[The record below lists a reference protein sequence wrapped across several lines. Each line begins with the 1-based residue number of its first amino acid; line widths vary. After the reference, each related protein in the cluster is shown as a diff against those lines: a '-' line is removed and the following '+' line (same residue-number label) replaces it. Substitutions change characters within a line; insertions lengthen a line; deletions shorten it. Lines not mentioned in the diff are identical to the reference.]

1 MYFFT
6 TGNVLGRSEGQQR
19 VQHNWRTVHEGTEG
33 AGNETMKTR

>member
-1 MYFFT
+1 MYFLT

-19 VQHNWRTVHEGTEG
+19 VQYSWRTVHQGKQG